1 MVLPYAHRRKKSFL
15 CPTFRKETMGMKYY
29 AVNSM
34 MMSKMCMMSVMCT
47 LRHEKNGHF
56 LSETV

>member
-1 MVLPYAHRRKKSFL
+1 
-15 CPTFRKETMGMKYY
+15 MKYY

>member
-1 MVLPYAHRRKKSFL
+1 
-15 CPTFRKETMGMKYY
+15 MKNF

-34 MMSKMCMMSVMCT
+34 MMSEMRMMSVMCM
-47 LRHEKNGHF
+47 LRHGENGHF

>member
-1 MVLPYAHRRKKSFL
+1 MVLPYAHRRKTDRL
-15 CPTFRKETMGMKYY
+15 RLIFRKETMGMKNL

-34 MMSKMCMMSVMCT
+34 MMSKMCMMSIMCM
-47 LRHEKNGHF
+47 LRRGQNGHF

>member
-1 MVLPYAHRRKKSFL
+1 
-15 CPTFRKETMGMKYY
+15 MKYY

-34 MMSKMCMMSVMCT
+34 MMSKMFMMSVMCT
-47 LRHEKNGHF
+47 LSHEKNGHF